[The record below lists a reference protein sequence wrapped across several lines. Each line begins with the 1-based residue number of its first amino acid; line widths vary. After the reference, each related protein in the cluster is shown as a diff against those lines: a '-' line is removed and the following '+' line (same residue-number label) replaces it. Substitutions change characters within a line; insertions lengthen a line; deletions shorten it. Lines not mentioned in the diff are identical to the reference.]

1 MAKFPVYNICNIS
14 VSPTPPDED
23 ILVEDFAQYINRHY
37 AKLNYPHRH
46 AFYHLVLFTAGQGTH
61 TIDFKTFPVQVG
73 QAYFMIP
80 GQVHGWQFEGKV
92 EGYIVNF
99 SENFFK
105 SFLLNAA
112 YLDQFSFFSGNCDEG
127 VIQLNG
133 PVFKEGERLMS
144 QMLKAA
150 EGGQVH
156 EDLTRILLLR
166 FLILADEAS
175 GKKMANTVP
184 HQKVLTLK
192 TFRNLIE
199 KNYRQLKLPNE
210 YAALMYITPH
220 HLNALC
226 QDLTGQTAGE
236 LIRDRVILEA
246 KRLLVNDEMT
256 AAEIAW
262 NLNFKDASYF
272 NRFFKK
278 ATGLTPFEFRKQ
290 IK

>member
-1 MAKFPVYNICNIS
+1 MTKFPVYNICNIS
-14 VSPTPPDED
+14 ASPTPPDEN
-23 ILVEDFAQYINRHY
+23 ILVEDFAQYIDRHY

-46 AFYHLVLFTAGQGTH
+46 AFYHIVLFTAGQGTH
-61 TIDFKTFPVQVG
+61 TIDFKTFPVEAG

-80 GQVHGWQFEGKV
+80 GQVHGWQFEGRV

-99 SENFFK
+99 SETYFK
-105 SFLLNAA
+105 SFLLNSS

-127 VIQLNG
+127 VIRLNG
-133 PVFKEGERLMS
+133 PAFNESEQLMHE
-144 QMLKAA
+144 MLKAA
-150 EGGQVH
+150 GSTQAH
-156 EDLTRILLLR
+156 EDLIRVILLR
-166 FLILADEAS
+166 FLMLADEAS
-175 GKKMANTVP
+175 GKKTANTVP
-184 HQKVLTLK
+184 NQKVLTLK

-236 LIRDRVILEA
+236 LIRDRVVLEA

>member
-1 MAKFPVYNICNIS
+1 MTKFPVYNICNIS
-14 VSPTPPDED
+14 ASPTPPHED
-23 ILVEDFAQYINRHY
+23 ILVEDFAQYISRHY

-46 AFYHLVLFTAGQGTH
+46 AFYHIVLFTAGEGTH
-61 TIDFKTFPVQVG
+61 TIDFKTFPVQAG

-80 GQVHGWQFEGKV
+80 SQVHGWQFEGRV

-99 SENFFK
+99 SESFFK
-105 SFLLNAA
+105 SFLLNSA

-133 PVFKEGERLMS
+133 PAFKEGERLMS
-144 QMLKAA
+144 EMLRTA
-150 EGGQVH
+150 EGGQAH
-156 EDLTRILLLR
+156 EDLIRVLLLR
-166 FLILADEAS
+166 FLMLADEAS
-175 GKKMANTVP
+175 GKKAANTVP

-236 LIRDRVILEA
+236 LIRDRVVLEA
-246 KRLLVNDEMT
+246 RRLLVNDEMT

>member
-1 MAKFPVYNICNIS
+1 MTKFPVYNICNIS
-14 VSPTPPDED
+14 ASPTPPDED
-23 ILVEDFAQYINRHY
+23 ILVEDFAQYIERHY

-46 AFYHLVLFTAGQGTH
+46 AFYHIVLFTAGQGTH
-61 TIDFKTFPVQVG
+61 TIDFKTFPVEAG

-92 EGYIVNF
+92 EGYIINF
-99 SENFFK
+99 SETFFK
-105 SFLLNAA
+105 SFLLNSS

-127 VIQLNG
+127 VIQLKG
-133 PVFKEGERLMS
+133 SLYKEGEQLMGE
-144 QMLKAA
+144 MLRAA
-150 EGGQVH
+150 ENRQVH
-156 EDLTRILLLR
+156 EDLIRLLLLR

-175 GKKMANTVP
+175 GKKVANTIP
-184 HQKVLTLK
+184 NQKVLTLK

-246 KRLLVNDEMT
+246 KRLLVNEEMT

>member
-1 MAKFPVYNICNIS
+1 MTRFPVYNICNIS
-14 VSPTPPDED
+14 TSPALPDED

-37 AKLNYPHRH
+37 AKLNHPHRH
-46 AFYHLVLFTAGQGTH
+46 AFYHLVLFTAGKGTH
-61 TIDFKTFPVQVG
+61 TIDFKTFPVAGG

-99 SENFFK
+99 SESYFK
-105 SFLLNAA
+105 SFLLNSY

-127 VIQLNG
+127 VIHLKGSLFTKGEQLLS
-133 PVFKEGERLMS
+133 E
-144 QMLKAA
+144 MLGAT
-150 EGGQVH
+150 GSGQGH
-156 EDLTRILLLR
+156 ADLVKVLLLR
-166 FLILADEAS
+166 FLLLAEEAS
-175 GKKMANTVP
+175 GKKVAHAVP
-184 HQKVLTLK
+184 HQKMVTLK
-192 TFRNLIE
+192 TFRGLIE

-246 KRLLVNDEMT
+246 KRLLVNEEMT
-256 AAEIAW
+256 GAEIAW

-278 ATGLTPFEFRKQ
+278 ATGLTPFEFRKN